1 MDRALVEKLKE
12 KLVLHCPVD
21 TGALRASISGVQ
33 GNEKEWVI
41 TIGNDDASINGTPT
55 IQYARITNFAR
66 TLTIRGQ
73 QYTNP
78 NYRWVENAV
87 FEWVQENRLLI
98 DLEVEEDETEEDTE

>member
-1 MDRALVEKLKE
+1 MNRQLVEKLKE

-41 TIGNDDASINGTPT
+41 TIGNEDSSINGTPT
-55 IQYARITNFAR
+55 IQYARITNYAR

-73 QYTNP
+73 QYSNP
-78 NYRWVENAV
+78 NYHWVNKAV

-98 DLEVEEDETEEDTE
+98 DLEEEDTEVDTE